1 MIKERI
7 AQSIESKEMRQGPN
21 NIAHCVAIY
30 LQNQISIEVKEVWD
44 GIRPWN
50 IAVAFGQNLLKLQ

>member
-7 AQSIESKEMRQGPN
+7 AQSIESKAMRQGPN

-44 GIRPWN
+44 GIRP
-50 IAVAFGQNLLKLQ
+50 